1 MKFPPAKRNAK
12 DRIQL
17 RNQAEMLFDDL
28 YPDKKPTAGQGLAL
42 GTLQAWA
49 YDVGVSRG
57 FEMGQ
62 VMPKFNT
69 EQNTETNPETN
80 PETETTSP

>member
-12 DRIQL
+12 DQAIIERDYDIEYRHLFESTEVRLEESLISIQ
-17 RNQAEMLFDDL
+17 
-28 YPDKKPTAGQGLAL
+28 DKAYALGLA
-42 GTLQAWA
+42 
-49 YDVGVSRG
+49 RG